1 MVRTERNFL
10 MNPSWSE
17 WWKAIFASKSFR
29 NGPLNLNEAGD
40 FLKVPIRVAT
50 RLTLV
55 PFLLIRESTGV
66 FYMGK
71 NKGGVSMLD
80 VKLLRN
86 NFEEVKQ
93 KLQNRGEDLGEFEKF
108 GELDKRR
115 RTLIVET
122 EALKSQRN
130 EVSQEIAKLKRE
142 KQDADAKIEEMRV
155 VGDRIKTLD
164 IELKEID
171 EKLDT
176 ILMSIPNIPHES
188 TPVGETEDDNVEIR
202 KWGEV
207 RDFDFEPKAHWD
219 LGTDLDILDFEN
231 AAKVTGSRFVFYKK
245 LGARLERALINFM
258 MDLHSNEH
266 GYEEMLPPYM
276 VNRASMTGTGQL
288 PKFEEDAFLIE
299 AEDYFLIPTAEV
311 PVTNY
316 HREDILKAEDL
327 PRKYTA
333 FSACFRSEAGSAGR
347 DTRGLIRQHQF
358 NKVELVQFVKPEDSY
373 AALEKLTGNAEEVLR
388 RLELPYRVLSMC
400 TADLG
405 FTAAKKYD
413 LEVWIPSYN
422 SYREISSCSNFE
434 SFQARRANIR
444 FRREPG
450 SKPEYVHT
458 LNGSGLALG
467 RTVAAILENYQ
478 DADGSVRIPKALQGY
493 MGGVERIEAPTK

>member
-1 MVRTERNFL
+1 
-10 MNPSWSE
+10 
-17 WWKAIFASKSFR
+17 
-29 NGPLNLNEAGD
+29 
-40 FLKVPIRVAT
+40 
-50 RLTLV
+50 
-55 PFLLIRESTGV
+55 
-66 FYMGK
+66 
-71 NKGGVSMLD
+71 MLD

-86 NFEEVKQ
+86 NFDEVKQ

-164 IELKEID
+164 IELREID
-171 EKLDT
+171 EKLDM

-188 TPVGETEDDNVEIR
+188 TPVGESEDDNVEIR

-207 RDFDFEPKAHWD
+207 REFDFEPKAHWD

-434 SFQARRANIR
+434 SFQAIRANIR

-478 DADGSVRIPKALQGY
+478 DADGSVRIPKVLQGY
-493 MGGVERIEAPTK
+493 MGGIEKIELPK